1 MLVTLSIETM
11 KKYHYCLIMAG
22 VFYAP
27 HIPDWLCLTFGI
39 IFTISAA
46 CQLIKDQ

>member
-1 MLVTLSIETM
+1 MLVTLPIETM

-27 HIPDWLCLTFGI
+27 HIPDWMAITFGI
-39 IFTISAA
+39 AFTVAA
-46 CQLIKDQ
+46 AIALIKDQ